1 MARSLHH
8 KTGPKHE
15 SGGQNVRSTETI
27 SRTGRDAADRLARN
41 AALAGRSVRD
51 TAAATVHRLE
61 VAAEHAQER
70 LRGAATDAGRYTRT
84 HPALVL
90 GLVVAAGAIIASW
103 LTARR

>member
-1 MARSLHH
+1 
-8 KTGPKHE
+8 
-15 SGGQNVRSTETI
+15 VRSTETI